1 MTITVFKNMKGLVHG
16 KDPKRIGCAVEGVLK
31 IGTTEISVS
40 PSGESILPLL
50 FHGATGDYEATFTD
64 KDGRVYHLTKVAV
77 RSGRIAPPP
86 PTDVEIMELRYRADN
101 AEDERDALR
110 EKVRELENIF
120 DTDALNFLIKIEGEE
135 NK

>member
-16 KDPKRIGCAVEGVLK
+16 KDPKRIGCSVDGVLK

-64 KDGRVYHLTKVAV
+64 SEGRVYNLAPVAV

-86 PTDVEIMELRYRADN
+86 PTDVEIMELRYRADK

-120 DTDALNFLIKIEGEE
+120 DTDALHFLINIEGEE

>member
-1 MTITVFKNMKGLVHG
+1 MTITTFKNMKGLIHG
-16 KDPKRIGCAVEGVLK
+16 KDPKRIGCSVDGVLK
-31 IGTTEISVS
+31 IGAAEISIS
-40 PSGESILPLL
+40 AESESILPLL
-50 FHGATGDYEATFTD
+50 FHGATGNYEATFTD
-64 KDGRVYHLTKVAV
+64 KEGRVYHLTKVAV

-86 PTDVEIMELRYRADN
+86 ETEVEFMELRYRADK